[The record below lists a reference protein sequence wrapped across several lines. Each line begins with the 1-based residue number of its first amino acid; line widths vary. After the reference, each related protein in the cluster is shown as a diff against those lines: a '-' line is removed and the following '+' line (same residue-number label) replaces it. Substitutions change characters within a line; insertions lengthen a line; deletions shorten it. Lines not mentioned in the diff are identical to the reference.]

1 MSEGQP
7 SCAPPNQDHQAWDKI
22 PWGGCARRVRRLQER
37 IVKATQAGRW
47 GKVKALQWL
56 LTHSFS
62 GKALAVNRVT
72 ENKGK
77 NTAGVDGAIWQSPG
91 AKYKA
96 IGKLRRN
103 GYRPQ
108 ALRRVHIPKANGKLR
123 PLGIP
128 TMQDRAM
135 QALHLLALAPVAETL
150 GDPNSYGFRVARST
164 ADAIEECFVLLGRP
178 DAAEWILE
186 GDIKG
191 CFDHISH
198 EWLLAHVRTDTTV
211 LRRWLRAG
219 YIESRTWFA
228 TEAGTPQ
235 GGIISPTLANLALDG
250 LEELLLRTFPRKWEQ
265 RSTVL
270 RHPKVHL
277 VRYADDFIVTGASR
291 EILENEVRPVIE
303 SFLRERGLVLS
314 AEKTK
319 ITHVREG
326 FDFLGQNL
334 RKFGGKL
341 LIRPSKKNT
350 EAFLLKVRSI
360 LKTNKSAA
368 QANVIWQI
376 NPVIRGWVNY
386 HRHVTASKAFERVD
400 WAIWE
405 SLWFWAKRR
414 HRKRSLRW
422 LAQRYWH
429 AFGSRNW
436 TFAAPLDG
444 EGNWVRLH
452 YATDTKIRRHL
463 KIKAKA
469 NPFDPEWNRYF
480 EERAL
485 LKRLGKSTRKSGK
498 SVVDTGPDL
507 PGFVMA

>member
-7 SCAPPNQDHQAWDKI
+7 SCAPPHPDHQAWDKI
-22 PWGGCARRVRRLQER
+22 PWGECARRVRRLQER

-47 GKVKALQWL
+47 GKVKALQWM

-77 NTAGVDGAIWQSPG
+77 HTAGVDGAIWQSPG

-128 TMQDRAM
+128 TMKDRAM

-219 YIESRTWFA
+219 YVESRTWFA

-250 LEELLLRTFPRKWEQ
+250 LEELLQRTFPRKWEQ

-350 EAFLLKVRSI
+350 AAFLLKVRSI

-368 QANVIWQI
+368 QANVIWQL

-405 SLWFWAKRR
+405 S
-414 HRKRSLRW
+414 
-422 LAQRYWH
+422 
-429 AFGSRNW
+429 
-436 TFAAPLDG
+436 
-444 EGNWVRLH
+444 
-452 YATDTKIRRHL
+452 
-463 KIKAKA
+463 
-469 NPFDPEWNRYF
+469 
-480 EERAL
+480 
-485 LKRLGKSTRKSGK
+485 RLGDLGEL
-498 SVVDTGPDL
+498 VVLGQT
-507 PGFVMA
+507 

>member
-1 MSEGQP
+1 M
-7 SCAPPNQDHQAWDKI
+7 K
-22 PWGGCARRVRRLQER
+22 
-37 IVKATQAGRW
+37 
-47 GKVKALQWL
+47 
-56 LTHSFS
+56 
-62 GKALAVNRVT
+62 
-72 ENKGK
+72 
-77 NTAGVDGAIWQSPG
+77 
-91 AKYKA
+91 
-96 IGKLRRN
+96 
-103 GYRPQ
+103 
-108 ALRRVHIPKANGKLR
+108 
-123 PLGIP
+123 
-128 TMQDRAM
+128 DRAM

-150 GDPNSYGFRVARST
+150 DDPNSYGFRVARST

-219 YIESRTWFA
+219 YLESRTWFA

-250 LEELLLRTFPRKWEQ
+250 LEELLQRTFPRKWEQ

-350 EAFLLKVRSI
+350 AAFLLKVRSI

-368 QANVIWQI
+368 QANVIWQL

-405 SLWFWAKRR
+405 S
-414 HRKRSLRW
+414 
-422 LAQRYWH
+422 
-429 AFGSRNW
+429 
-436 TFAAPLDG
+436 
-444 EGNWVRLH
+444 
-452 YATDTKIRRHL
+452 
-463 KIKAKA
+463 
-469 NPFDPEWNRYF
+469 
-480 EERAL
+480 
-485 LKRLGKSTRKSGK
+485 RLGDLGEL
-498 SVVDTGPDL
+498 VVLGQT
-507 PGFVMA
+507 